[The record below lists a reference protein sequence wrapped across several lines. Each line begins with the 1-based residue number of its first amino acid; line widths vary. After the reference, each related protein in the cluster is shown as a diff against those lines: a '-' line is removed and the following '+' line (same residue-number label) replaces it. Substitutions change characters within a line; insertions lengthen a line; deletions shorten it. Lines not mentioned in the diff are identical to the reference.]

1 MILILKKSKSKKS
14 TLQRKPPTPSPPP
27 PPLATKGKGTDR
39 PLRASAPHFTYLKY
53 VSPPQSTTCRCNSWG
68 ADAEGGE
75 SLVKKE
81 GELCKAK
88 EGEDGLTKT
97 KEPYNRSKFAK
108 NLR

>member
-1 MILILKKSKSKKS
+1 M
-14 TLQRKPPTPSPPP
+14 SPP
-27 PPLATKGKGTDR
+27 LSLQLVDAI
-39 PLRASAPHFTYLKY
+39 
-53 VSPPQSTTCRCNSWG
+53 VG
-68 ADAEGGE
+68 ALTQRGGE